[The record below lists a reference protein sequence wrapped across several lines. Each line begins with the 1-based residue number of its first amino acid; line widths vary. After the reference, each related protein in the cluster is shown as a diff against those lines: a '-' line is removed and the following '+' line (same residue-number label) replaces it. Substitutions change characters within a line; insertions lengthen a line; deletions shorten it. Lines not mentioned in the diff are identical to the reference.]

1 MKTTFSPEVKKS
13 IAESQ
18 NNYCKLCLNP
28 IHSIH
33 HKLPNN
39 APNRAK
45 YPLFLHSPMNGVGL
59 CENAHKNKAHKFKI
73 ATQKADVY
81 ERWLVKLMVNMPFAS
96 DEANGITYQKIGRG
110 L

>member
-1 MKTTFSPEVKKS
+1 MKTKTFPDDVKQS
-13 IAESQ
+13 IIESQ
-18 NNYCKLCLNP
+18 NGYCKLCLNP

-33 HKLPNN
+33 HLLQNS

-73 ATQKADVY
+73 TTQEADVY
-81 ERWLVKLMVNMPFAS
+81 ENYLQELRDDVSF
-96 DEANGITYQKIGRG
+96 
-110 L
+110 

>member
-1 MKTTFSPEVKKS
+1 MKTFSPETKQS
-13 IAESQ
+13 IMQAQ

-33 HKLPNN
+33 HKLHSN

-59 CENAHKNKAHKFKI
+59 CLNCHKNKAHKFKI
-73 ATQKADVY
+73 TTQEADVY
-81 ERWLVKLMVNMPFAS
+81 EEYLRKLIVDMPFS
-96 DEANGITYQKIGRG
+96 GITYQKIERG
-110 L
+110 

>member
-45 YPLFLHSPMNGVGL
+45 YPLFLNSPMNGVGL

-73 ATQKADVY
+73 TTQEADVY
-81 ERWLVKLMVNMPFAS
+81 ENYLQELRDDVSF
-96 DEANGITYQKIGRG
+96 
-110 L
+110 